1 MERSE
6 PIRSTLLS
14 RVTASSCPWQPF
26 TTSYSSNPLLLSL
39 IHISPKGLK
48 DTANQEE
55 LQEIS
60 WISTNFTAQ
69 WCLNV
74 IVALELIRDDL
85 PEEL

>member
-1 MERSE
+1 MAAGIAAFGAAYYQDRELAE
-6 PIRSTLLS
+6 KTWKILLE
-14 RVTASSCPWQPF
+14 AMPGNGKADGF
-26 TTSYSSNPLLLSL
+26 T
-39 IHISPKGLK
+39 PKGLK